1 MNAIKL
7 SSPATKEFWE
17 IPVLFEDEHLL
28 ALDKPSGLLTSPDRY
43 DLERPN
49 LMQLLHEGIA
59 AKKPW
64 ATSHG
69 LTYLANAH
77 RLDAETSGV
86 LLLAKNKPALIQLAN
101 LFSIDKPKQKYFALA
116 SGLPSSDQFIM
127 DAKIT
132 SNVVELG
139 LMRIDNRDGMKSRTE
154 FSVAEK
160 FTGYTALNCQP
171 RTNRNHQIRIHL
183 KHAGFPIVGDTL
195 YGGKPL
201 WLSRLKKD
209 FYLKRGREERP
220 LMARVALHSEQ
231 LSLPHPI
238 TGETVTI
245 TSPMPKDLR
254 VALRYLK
261 EYRGGGRSFGA
272 QPEED

>member
-1 MNAIKL
+1 MNVIKL
-7 SSPATKEFWE
+7 SAPATKEFWE
-17 IPVLFEDEHLL
+17 IPVLFEDDHIL

-43 DLERPN
+43 NPDRPN
-49 LMQLLHEGIA
+49 LMRLLHDAIA
-59 AKKPW
+59 AQKPW
-64 ATSHG
+64 VTTRG
-69 LTYLANAH
+69 LTYLSNAH

-101 LFSIDKPKQKYFALA
+101 LFSIDKPEQKYFALV
-116 SGLPSSDQFIM
+116 SGLPSSDQFVM
-127 DAKIT
+127 DAKIA

-139 LMRIDNRDGMKSRTE
+139 LMRIDNRDGMKSKTE

-160 FTGYTALNCQP
+160 FSGYTALNCHP

-183 KHAGFPIVGDTL
+183 KHAGFPIIGDTL

-209 FYLKRGREERP
+209 FYLKHGREERA

-231 LSLPHPI
+231 LTLPHPV
-238 TGETVTI
+238 TGETITI
-245 TSPMPKDLR
+245 TAPIPKDMR
-254 VALRYLK
+254 VALRYLR
-261 EYRGGGRSFGA
+261 EFRGNGRTSGA
-272 QPEED
+272 TQEEE

>member
-1 MNAIKL
+1 MNTIKL
-7 SSPATKEFWE
+7 SAPATKEFWE

-28 ALDKPSGLLTSPDRY
+28 ALDKPAGLLTSPDRY
-43 DLERPN
+43 NLDRPN
-49 LMQLLHEGIA
+49 LMHLLHEGIA

-64 ATSHG
+64 AATRG

-77 RLDAETSGV
+77 RLDADTSGV
-86 LLLAKNKPALIQLAN
+86 LLLAKTKPALIQLAN
-101 LFSIDKPKQKYFALA
+101 LFSIDKVRQKFYALV
-116 SGLPSSDQFIM
+116 SGLPSSDQFVM

-154 FSVAEK
+154 FSVTEK
-160 FTGYTALNCQP
+160 FSGYTALSCHP

-201 WLSRLKKD
+201 WLSRLKKG
-209 FYLKRGREERP
+209 FYLKRGREERA
-220 LMARVALHSEQ
+220 LMARVALHSEE
-231 LSLPHPI
+231 LSLSHPLS
-238 TGETVTI
+238 GESITI
-245 TSPMPKDLR
+245 TAPMPKDLR

-261 EYRGGGRSFGA
+261 EYRGGGRTFGDS
-272 QPEED
+272 PDEE

>member
-7 SSPATKEFWE
+7 SAPATKEFWE
-17 IPVLFEDEHLL
+17 IPVLFEDDHLL

-43 DLERPN
+43 NLDRPN

-59 AKKPW
+59 GKKPW
-64 ATSHG
+64 AATRG

-101 LFSIDKPKQKYFALA
+101 LFSIDKVRQKYFALA
-116 SGLPSSDQFIM
+116 SGLPSSDQFVM

-139 LMRIDNRDGMKSRTE
+139 LMRIDNRDGMKSKTE

-160 FTGYTALNCQP
+160 FSGYTALNCQP

-220 LMARVALHSEQ
+220 LMARLALHSEE
-231 LSLPHPI
+231 LSLPHPV
-238 TGETVTI
+238 TGESI
-245 TSPMPKDLR
+245 TLTAPIPKDLR
-254 VALRYLK
+254 VALRYLR
-261 EYRGGGRSFGA
+261 EFRGDGRTFGA